1 MQEKLALIYY
11 SKYPKMAIRLVVQNF
26 EVEPVGDN
34 SMRCKSIN
42 MRDAIQKSLPLGVK
56 DCVGYS
62 ITVAE
67 HLNELSPLVE
77 LTEEEV
83 EKALQ

>member
-1 MQEKLALIYY
+1 MTQRNIVEVIRVIRYY
-11 SKYPKMAIRLVVQNF
+11 GEESAVRT
-26 EVEPVGDN
+26 
-34 SMRCKSIN
+34 
-42 MRDAIQKSLPLGVK
+42 AIQKSLPLGVK
-56 DCVGYS
+56 DCVDYS

-83 EKALQ
+83 EKAVQ